1 MYKRVASSYFLLM
14 LIFGFLMIN
23 LFLICINISTQPSS
37 LSTNS
42 RSTVLATS
50 RGMIYDCNMKKIVN
64 GTAEYTAVSLPTSQ
78 ALNLLLPFLND
89 SDKQTV
95 YENTTQGKVSI
106 VPTKEIFDEDYLKT
120 VSLAKRY
127 ASNQS
132 CIHLIGH
139 LDENGNG
146 AMGLEKAYNN
156 FLSDSGGTLS
166 AKWSADALGHI
177 LLGDKL
183 SIENDGYLSP
193 MGIQLTIDLDIQKI
207 GEKALEDFN
216 VTKGAVVI
224 INAET
229 SEILACAS
237 VPEFDHGNLED
248 GLKSPDSPFLNRAIC
263 SYCVGSVFKPFVASV
278 ALENNINFTYECVGS
293 INIQGSTFKCSNNKA
308 HGYVNMKTATEMS
321 CNCYFIALGQKL
333 GGKKILNLCKS
344 LKFGESLELADNF
357 IINGGQVPTEN
368 DLLVPQA
375 LANFSFGQGNLL
387 VSPVQMACAY
397 ACFANGGFYR
407 EPTLMKAII
416 DENGNAVQKVELPE
430 KYRVL
435 NDSTVEK
442 MNDILESVV
451 SNGNGNKAYSQ
462 IVTNH
467 GKTATAQSGWFE
479 NGIEITHTW
488 FCGYFSV
495 KDTKYVAVILKEDG
509 TSGAVDCAPIFKEL
523 SEEIYKVKNYV
534 NKY

>member
-1 MYKRVASSYFLLM
+1 MYKRVATSYFLLM
-14 LIFGFLMIN
+14 LVFGLLMIN

-37 LSTNS
+37 LTGNS

-64 GTAEYTAVSLPTSQ
+64 STAEYTAVSLPTAK
-78 ALNLLLPFLND
+78 ALNMLLPFLEED
-89 SDKQTV
+89 EKQIV
-95 YENTTQGKVSI
+95 YDNTTQGKVSI
-106 VPTKEIFDEDYLKT
+106 VPTNEIFNEDDLKT

-132 CIHLIGH
+132 CVHLIGH

-146 AMGLEKAYNN
+146 AMGLEKAYDN
-156 FLSDSGGTLS
+156 FLSSCKGTLS

-177 LLGDKL
+177 LLGDRL
-183 SIENDGYLSP
+183 TIESDGYLSP

-207 GEKALEDFN
+207 SEAALESFE
-216 VTKGAVVI
+216 VYKGAVVI

-229 SEILACAS
+229 SEILSCAS
-237 VPEFDHGNLED
+237 VPKFDHSHLEES
-248 GLKSPDSPFLNRAIC
+248 LKSADSPFLNRAIS
-263 SYCVGSVFKPFVASV
+263 SYCVGSVFKPFVAAV

-293 INIQGSTFKCSNNKA
+293 IDVQGSTFKCSNNKA
-308 HGYVNMKTATEMS
+308 HGYVNMKTATENS
-321 CNCYFIALGQKL
+321 CNCYFIALGQML
-333 GGKKILNLCKS
+333 GGKKILSLCKS
-344 LKFGESLELADNF
+344 LKFGETLELADNF
-357 IINGGQVPTEN
+357 TIDGGQIPTESE
-368 DLLVPQA
+368 LLVPQA

-387 VSPVQMACAY
+387 INPVQMACAY
-397 ACFANGGFYR
+397 ACFANGGYYR

-416 DENGNAVQKVELPE
+416 DENGNAVQKVSLPE

-435 NDSTVEK
+435 SSKTVEK
-442 MNDILESVV
+442 TDEILESVV

-479 NGIEITHTW
+479 NGIEINHTW

-495 KDTKYVAVILKEDG
+495 KDTTYVAVILKENG
-509 TSGAVDCAPIFKEL
+509 TSGAADCAPIFKEL
-523 SEEIYKVKNYV
+523 SEQIYKVKNYG